1 MHPSGFPLEYN
12 GSTPLPYVLKPFFN
26 PSKGE
31 TIQDGYKKY
40 MQLPFFAFAAQ
51 QQLGPLD
58 NKGKYPVLF
67 SDEEWNRKRKS
78 IEVSECLSSTSQQ
91 PCEPTQCDQTP
102 RSKQTQSEETQCCKK
117 TRGYEETELTTE
129 SISGSIST
137 PPPTIQLAREPAR
150 PGPSKRSKL
159 ARAEAEKKQRQKEL
173 EEENERALDEAFR
186 ATQAVKQREEEF
198 QDAATK
204 ALAFNFRGQGSV
216 LMHNP
221 HYLLPPLSSQP
232 TLEHLST
239 CIQHRELLV
248 MKVIHHAISVL
259 REYPCQS
266 MVSPDFVP
274 SLQKCIKEKKMC
286 LDPTSGGMDL
296 FFHLDPPTTHLRTL
310 ALAKFLHIVR
320 VPLCATLS
328 QRQILHPTIFKS
340 DYPPGYFPHILYN
353 QMSQNFLRSM
363 SLRHCTLG
371 IHSPDILREFGSLP
385 GFSSLV
391 KSFEDLEWWCAE
403 KEFLAHRAVFSA
415 PPGGFVPQSSSQN
428 AEEHRLFSDF
438 ITHFILQVNISDRIR
453 LPMSPFQNKSK
464 GAQYQPF
471 ASSLIQNME
480 PWRPHLKTLSEL
492 LPTPPQ
498 LFSTSLD
505 TTAETSEAR
514 LRTPQPGESMIKEL
528 LKILFMCCLGAQT
541 ELEGHCS
548 YSDMSDYTL
557 IFLMHPK
564 LSKTWNDR
572 FLVAK
577 PSSFPEPPKSASK
590 TAKTLS
596 LDAVWSLVLSLPVEE
611 TTTTWNTVSLLYSKC
626 KANGIE

>member
-1 MHPSGFPLEYN
+1 MHPSGFPLKWN
-12 GSTPLPYVLKPFFN
+12 GSTPLPYVLNNFFD
-26 PSKGE
+26 PKKGE
-31 TIQDGYKKY
+31 TVQDGYEKY
-40 MQLPFFAFAAQ
+40 LQLPFFAFAAKV
-51 QQLGPLD
+51 QLGPLD
-58 NKGKYPVLF
+58 DRGSYPVRF
-67 SDEEWNRKRKS
+67 SDEEWNRKRKLS
-78 IEVSECLSSTSQQ
+78 EVEFCETKEIQVVTTEQISELS
-91 PCEPTQCDQTP
+91 
-102 RSKQTQSEETQCCKK
+102 KETIGVMTKEVTELTK
-117 TRGYEETELTTE
+117 ETTIELTTE
-129 SISGSIST
+129 FISGSIST
-137 PPPTIQLAREPAR
+137 PPPTLQLPREPAK

-173 EEENERALDEAFR
+173 EEENERALDEAFH
-186 ATQAVKQREEEF
+186 ATQAVKRREEEF

-216 LMHNP
+216 LIHNP
-221 HYLLPPLSSQP
+221 HYLLPPLPSQP
-232 TLEHLST
+232 TLDHLST
-239 CIQHRELLV
+239 CIQLRELLV
-248 MKVIHHAISVL
+248 MKVIHHAITLL

-266 MVSPDFVP
+266 MVSPDFLSP
-274 SLQKCIKEKKMC
+274 LQKCIKEKKMC

-296 FFHLDPPTTHLRTL
+296 FFHLEPPTTHLRTL

-363 SLRHCTLG
+363 SLRHCTLA

-385 GFSSLV
+385 GFSNLV
-391 KSFEDLEWWCAE
+391 KSLEDLEWWCAE

-415 PPGGFVPQSSSQN
+415 PPGGFVPQSSSQS
-428 AEEHRLFSDF
+428 AEEHRLYSDF
-438 ITHFILQVNISDRIR
+438 ITHFILQVNISDRTR
-453 LPMSPFQNKSK
+453 LPMSPFKNKSK

-471 ASSLIQNME
+471 ASSLIQHME
-480 PWRPHLKTLSEL
+480 PWRSRLKTLSEL

-498 LFSTSLD
+498 LFSSSLD

-514 LRTPQPGESMIKEL
+514 LRTPEPGDCMIKEL

-577 PSSFPEPPKSASK
+577 PSSFPEAPKSASQP
-590 TAKTLS
+590 AKVLS
-596 LDAVWSLVLSLPVEE
+596 LDAVWNLVLSLPVEE
-611 TTTTWNTVSLLYSKC
+611 TTTTWNNVSLLYSKC
-626 KANGIE
+626 KANGVD